1 MKSNISIVKQ
11 TLERCINTMGKN
23 PQLYAKAP
31 AKSFTRK
38 SPLSFER
45 MMRILLGMGGK
56 SISHELLEN
65 FQYSEGTPTASAF
78 VQRRSELLPDV
89 TEKLFAMFA
98 DSFQYEN
105 TYRQYRL
112 LAVDGSDVQI
122 PTNPNDPD
130 SYFPGTNDQKPY
142 NLLHLNALYD
152 LLNGV
157 YLDVIVRK
165 RRLDR
170 EKVAFAKLVDR
181 SPVKSAIV
189 LADRGYESYNVMA
202 HVQEKGWYY
211 LIRVKDATSTG
222 IASGLTLPDSE
233 EFDLSLDMHL
243 TRKQTKEM
251 KTLLKDKNSY
261 TALTPG
267 NLFDFLPPKSRKYD
281 HVQPFCLPFRIVR
294 FQIADSLFETVVTNL
309 PAETFPPAELKKLYA
324 LRWGLETAFRT
335 LKYTIGLLHLHAKKV
350 EHILQEIFACLIMY
364 NFSQLITSHVIIQR
378 DGCKLTYKVN
388 FAAAIHISR
397 QFFLGNVSPPITE
410 TLLQKYVSPIRP
422 GRNFFRSSTK
432 KKRSVSFAYRIA

>member
-1 MKSNISIVKQ
+1 MKNNISIVKQ
-11 TLERCINTMGKN
+11 TLGKCIASIGKD
-23 PQLYAKAP
+23 PSLYAIAP
-31 AKSFTRK
+31 GKSFTRK
-38 SPLSFER
+38 SPLGFER
-45 MMRILLGMGGK
+45 MIRILLGMGGK
-56 SISHELLEN
+56 SISLELLEN
-65 FQYSEGTPTASAF
+65 FQHSEDTPTASAF
-78 VQRRSELLPDV
+78 VQRRSELLPNV
-89 TEKLFAMFA
+89 METLFSTFTG
-98 DSFQYEN
+98 SFQYEN
-105 TYRQYRL
+105 TYRQFRL

-130 SYFPGTNDQKPY
+130 SYFPGSNGQKPY

-157 YLDVIVRK
+157 YLDAIVKK

-189 LADRGYESYNVMA
+189 LADRGYESYNAMA

-211 LIRVKDATSTG
+211 LIRVKDVTSTG
-222 IASGLTLPDSE
+222 IAAGLSLPDTE
-233 EFDLSLDMHL
+233 EFDLFLDMHI
-243 TRKQTKEM
+243 TRKQTNEM

-267 NLFDFLPPKSRKYD
+267 SLFDFLPPKSRKYD
-281 HVQPFCLPFRIVR
+281 NVQPFYLPFRIVR
-294 FQIADSLFETVVTNL
+294 FQISDGLFETVVTNL

-324 LRWGLETAFRT
+324 LRWGVETAFRT
-335 LKYTIGLLHLHAKKV
+335 LKYTLGLLHLHAKKV

-378 DGCKLTYKVN
+378 EGCKLTYKVN
-388 FAAAIHISR
+388 FAAAIHICR
-397 QFFLGNVSPPITE
+397 QFFLGNVSPPMIE
-410 TLLQKYVSPIRP
+410 TLLQKYVSPVRP
-422 GRNFFRSSTK
+422 GRNYFRSSSK
-432 KKRSVSFAYRIA
+432 KKRSVSFAYRLA